1 MNHRKF
7 LAKKR
12 KETDCRVCCTCA
24 ACSDDSPSACWI
36 PPIPCPL
43 PPRRRPDGSEGPPRG
58 VPSWPLDSPLLDLGT
73 RERTCYLSSIAAARQ
88 SLSVAINS
96 CRSKR
101 NRLDSSMLGDYV
113 IITAEWILRRPSSK
127 SRSHDFLLLKNGKIP
142 ARRSTTENVRAKESS
157 YPSPLLSYYIG
168 YCYVSC
174 YTEGRKNVDGH
185 QRIVQIQMIFVV
197 DRYIRWN

>member
-1 MNHRKF
+1 MRPVPTIRHQPAEF
-7 LAKKR
+7 LPFPVHFLLATVRMVVKGLLEEFLLGR
-12 KETDCRVCCTCA
+12 LTRH
-24 ACSDDSPSACWI
+24 CSTW
-36 PPIPCPL
+36 
-43 PPRRRPDGSEGPPRG
+43 E
-58 VPSWPLDSPLLDLGT
+58 
-73 RERTCYLSSIAAARQ
+73 RERELAIYRLSPRLDNR
-88 SLSVAINS
+88 LSVAINS

-174 YTEGRKNVDGH
+174 YTEGRKNWWMATRGSS
-185 QRIVQIQMIFVV
+185 RS
-197 DRYIRWN
+197 R